1 MPACAEE
8 PPVKKAKVE
17 LLQRQ
22 CGSSGLTVSCLAY
35 GCWQLGQ
42 KGADDYWGLE
52 VTQPMADDLVKQA
65 AEAGITYFDTAED
78 YAKGGSETQL
88 GAALKVLPK
97 ELRRG
102 VVVGSKILPNN
113 CGDVAASL
121 DGTLQR
127 LGVDCID
134 LYMVHWPIDKNSM
147 AHFAGH
153 ATNEAGG
160 RDYAVVGNDDEVGD
174 APPTE
179 TAFKTL
185 MQLQKEGKVKHI
197 GVSNFGVNQLKE
209 ALATGVKIAVN
220 QLCYNMIFRA
230 IEFDIVPFCNE
241 NKIGVI
247 AYSPLMQGIL
257 TGNYKTA
264 DEVPTYRA
272 RSRQFSGKRPKSR
285 HGEGGQEKL
294 LFEAIDKIRTI
305 SEESGIAMSDLA
317 VAWPLHTPG
326 VISVIAGIT
335 KEHHVAKNVAA
346 AAIKIPADVLQK
358 LNDATDPLKQAMGS
372 NADLWQGADGRIN

>member
-1 MPACAEE
+1 MSD
-8 PPVKKAKVE
+8 AKRLKTATTMEVRE
-17 LLQRQ
+17 A
-22 CGSSGLTVSCLAY
+22 GTSGFKISTLGF

-42 KGADDYWGLE
+42 KGTDDYWGLE
-52 VTQPMADDLVKQA
+52 YTQEMANKMVKMA
-65 AEAGITYFDTAED
+65 SDAGVTYFDTAED
-78 YAKGGSETQL
+78 YAAGDSELQL
-88 GAALKVLPK
+88 GAAVKTLDADTQKKLVIGSKVLPNHCDDIRK
-97 ELRRG
+97 YCE
-102 VVVGSKILPNN
+102 
-113 CGDVAASL
+113 
-121 DGTLQR
+121 GTLKR
-127 LGVDCID
+127 LGRDSID

-153 ATNEAGG
+153 ATNAAGG

-241 NKIGVI
+241 QKIGVI

-272 RSRQFSGKRPKSR
+272 RSRHFDGKRPKSR

-294 LFEAIDKIRTI
+294 LFEAIDKIRVI
-305 SEESGIAMSDLA
+305 SAESGIAMSDLA

-326 VISVIAGIT
+326 VITVIAGIT
-335 KEHHVAKNVAA
+335 KDHHVAKNVAA

-358 LNDATDPLKQAMGS
+358 LNDATDALKQAMGS